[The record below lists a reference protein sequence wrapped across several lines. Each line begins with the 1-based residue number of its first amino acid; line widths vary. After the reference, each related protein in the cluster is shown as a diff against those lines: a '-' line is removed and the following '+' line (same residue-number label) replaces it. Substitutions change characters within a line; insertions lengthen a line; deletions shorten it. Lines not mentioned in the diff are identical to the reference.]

1 MAANTDYTA
10 EQLSHITRFAAGLLT
25 TAREAIDIGL
35 GDDSTD
41 ERLADYA
48 YHAAPYFL
56 SVAEMRSMTEQART
70 LSLDEARAAGHPN
83 VLG

>member
-1 MAANTDYTA
+1 MATNTDYTA
-10 EQLSHITRFAAGLLT
+10 EELGAIATFAAGLIT
-25 TAREAIDIGL
+25 TAREAIDEGM

-48 YHAAPYFL
+48 YYAAPGFL
-56 SVAEMRSMTEQART
+56 SVAEMRNMTDQARR

-83 VLG
+83 VL